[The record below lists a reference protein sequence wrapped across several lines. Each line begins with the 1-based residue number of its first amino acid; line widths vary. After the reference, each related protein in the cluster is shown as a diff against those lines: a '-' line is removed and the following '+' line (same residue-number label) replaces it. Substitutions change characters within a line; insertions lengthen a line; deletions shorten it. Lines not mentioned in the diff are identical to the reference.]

1 MTDDT
6 INLLDFGT
14 NDKGEYVNLV
24 EEEKRLKDISEKE
37 FQEWLENHNDPLVKI
52 AYDLLPYDKKQLTY
66 NEIKE
71 NCEWVAFQKVYHYG
85 NLEKDLYVFTLF
97 NGNSWFFVFLNQN
110 HYLVN
115 KNSVD
120 SQKEVEDVLF
130 GKSLIQFNAMAVSV
144 YDLNGNLIT
153 EYADQDSK
161 EQDIRHQAVINEWQ
175 MNKYGDNR
183 MEKGK
188 KIKDFYEVELSLPK
202 LTEYWGE
209 SEIIEDGQ

>member
-1 MTDDT
+1 MSDEL
-6 INLLDFGT
+6 NLLDFGT

-24 EEEKRLKDISEKE
+24 EEEKRLKDISDKE
-37 FQEWLENHNDPLVKI
+37 FQEWLTNHNDPLVKI
-52 AYDLLPYDKKQLTY
+52 SYDLLPYDKKQLTY

-71 NCEWVAFQKVYHYG
+71 ECEWVAFQKVYHYG
-85 NLEKDLYVFTLF
+85 NMEKDLYVFTLF
-97 NGNSWFFVFLNQN
+97 NGDSWFFVFLNQN

-115 KNSVD
+115 RNCVY

-130 GKSLIQFNAMAVSV
+130 GNKLISFNALAVSV
-144 YDLNGNLIT
+144 YDLKGNLIT
-153 EYADQDSK
+153 EYGDR
-161 EQDIRHQAVINEWQ
+161 EEDIRYRAVINEWQ

-202 LTEYWGE
+202 LTAYWGE
-209 SEIIEDGQ
+209 SEIENG